1 MGIYDQAMLASPV
14 ARPILDNVAEALAA
28 LTPQERAS
36 TMAQQAAADFR
47 DQDAVLQTRLA
58 RDGFFRWGSSWVSA
72 EQLTQLK
79 LDAEKL
85 NRQLDGLQDQI
96 DAIQQRM
103 GQIDSEID
111 QNTRLM
117 HRMEA
122 NSYVAGENGIIYQVQ
137 LPMAYYQLS
146 DDNRKLASDRMLL
159 QNQQDNV
166 RARMNQIQDQQRQ
179 SPTPQFTGQQRI
191 LGVEAAPVRTFASAT
206 TAPATQP

>member
-1 MGIYDQAMLASPV
+1 
-14 ARPILDNVAEALAA
+14 
-28 LTPQERAS
+28 
-36 TMAQQAAADFR
+36 
-47 DQDAVLQTRLA
+47 
-58 RDGFFRWGSSWVSA
+58 
-72 EQLTQLK
+72 
-79 LDAEKL
+79 
-85 NRQLDGLQDQI
+85 
-96 DAIQQRM
+96 M